1 MSAATTVG
9 APGSESRLT
18 CADCGGVKKFLAS
31 QAQEH
36 PGVTLEV
43 GCINGGP
50 ITQVEQEEMSR
61 ILNEAKSDAAKS
73 GVKMI
78 TRLATM
84 SYCDLLQKYDN

>member
-1 MSAATTVG
+1 MSAATWC
-9 APGSESRLT
+9 APPSGSELLLT

-50 ITQVEQEEMSR
+50 ITQVEQEEMVR
-61 ILNEAKSDAAKS
+61 TLTIL
-73 GVKMI
+73 GHR
-78 TRLATM
+78 TG
-84 SYCDLLQKYDN
+84 